1 MNFLQRQKILFA
13 SLTLVLTVCSKTQAQ
28 SIISNQSQLFNIS
41 GIFNTAKLFMG
52 DISLFALNKI
62 EKVNKIIPNLVQNA
76 SSMAIQQAKNVQQ
89 SGNIIFQQAKNSSSN
104 AIKQFDKVLGNVVNN
119 IINTF
124 SQYNPANLSC
134 PAFNC
139 PNGSKQIYC
148 VFRYKN

>member
-1 MNFLQRQKILFA
+1 MMYIEVGR
-13 SLTLVLTVCSKTQAQ
+13 
-28 SIISNQSQLFNIS
+28 
-41 GIFNTAKLFMG
+41 
-52 DISLFALNKI
+52 LN
-62 EKVNKIIPNLVQNA
+62 NYQ
-76 SSMAIQQAKNVQQ
+76 
-89 SGNIIFQQAKNSSSN
+89 
-104 AIKQFDKVLGNVVNN
+104 IKQFDKVLGNVVNN